1 MAADRPVFMVEMYT
15 PGEIVE
21 ARKPFGAET
30 AADALVAAK
39 TWINGGGHDAT
50 SFRVTDLDGTIM
62 IDELVADL
70 R

>member
-1 MAADRPVFMVEMYT
+1 MAADLLVFLVEMHT

-21 ARKPFGAET
+21 ARTPFGART
-30 AADALVAAK
+30 AADALLAAK

-50 SFRVTDLDGTIM
+50 SFRVTDLDGTVM